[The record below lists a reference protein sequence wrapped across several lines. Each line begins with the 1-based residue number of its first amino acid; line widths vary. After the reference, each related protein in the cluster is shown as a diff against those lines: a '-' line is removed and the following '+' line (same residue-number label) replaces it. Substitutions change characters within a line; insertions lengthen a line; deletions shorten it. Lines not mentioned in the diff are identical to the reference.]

1 MTTPAPMLNDNLNTF
16 AREPLSLPMPHRH
29 ILYVDHHEGWLL
41 LAILRY
47 LLWALPSRPILVLV
61 AQLQIG
67 RVECFWDKVLS
78 ILVHLR
84 LAPCPWLAALSTL
97 LLGLV
102 TASIPILGLVARAPP
117 LIIALALALTPLL
130 VAIAL
135 RPLLLTIFSLLLVGR
150 LLFVFRWRGWVGC
163 LALERG

>member
-1 MTTPAPMLNDNLNTF
+1 MLNDYLNTF
-16 AREPLSLPMPHRH
+16 ARELLSLPMPHRH
-29 ILYVDHHEGWLL
+29 ILYVDNHEGWLL
-41 LAILRY
+41 LAILRNWF
-47 LLWALPSRPILVLV
+47 WALSSRPTLVLV
-61 AQLQIG
+61 AELQIG
-67 RVECFWDKVLS
+67 VVKCFWHKVLS

-84 LAPCPWLAALSTL
+84 LAPCPRLATLSIL

-102 TASIPILGLVARAPP
+102 TPSIPILGLVARAPP

>member
-1 MTTPAPMLNDNLNTF
+1 MLNNYLNTF
-16 AREPLSLPMPHRH
+16 ARELLPLPMPHRH
-29 ILYVDHHEGWLL
+29 ILYVDYHEGWLL
-41 LAILRY
+41 LAILRNRFWV
-47 LLWALPSRPILVLV
+47 LSARPTLALV
-61 AQLQIG
+61 AELQIG
-67 RVECFWDKVLS
+67 EVECFWHKVLS

-84 LAPCPWLAALSTL
+84 LAPCPWLAALSIL

-135 RPLLLTIFSLLLVGR
+135 CPLLLTIFSLLLVGR
-150 LLFVFRWRGWVGC
+150 LLFVFRRRDWVGC